1 MSLLRPKRDTVGIYR
16 NQGRVWV
23 FNENSEIWNWNSCC
37 SVQPVVSCVTVQDSD
52 EEHRSPAKGQF
63 LFFLGALFLETCR
76 VPLISHVYFFQGR
89 SHKFQVLN
97 RIFACYFWSSVESW
111 RWCNWTV
118 VVLPRLR
125 SLPAA
130 PRKAP
135 PGAASAAL
143 RRRQQLC
150 RARHQTGAAAGALL
164 QRCHVDLVGGQPLAE
179 KASPR

>member
-1 MSLLRPKRDTVGIYR
+1 MKLKLLLFGTAGGELRDGAGQR
-16 NQGRVWV
+16 RGAPQSRQR
-23 FNENSEIWNWNSCC
+23 
-37 SVQPVVSCVTVQDSD
+37 SVS
-52 EEHRSPAKGQF
+52 
-63 LFFLGALFLETCR
+63 FFLGALFLETCR